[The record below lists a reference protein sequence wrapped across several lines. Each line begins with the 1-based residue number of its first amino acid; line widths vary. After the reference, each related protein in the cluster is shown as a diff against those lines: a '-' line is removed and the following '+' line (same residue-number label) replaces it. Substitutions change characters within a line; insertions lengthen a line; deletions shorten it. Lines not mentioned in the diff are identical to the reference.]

1 MANKI
6 YRSIIIVAFIVLVLT
21 AFFIVDETNE
31 NYNNSQLELLQ
42 AETELIEYGVDKYGI
57 DFLKD
62 LDKKEYRITVI
73 SPEGKVI
80 FDNSGL
86 NNSEENYL
94 NNKEVQEALN
104 REYGYSVKTSATIT
118 KNSIYTAGKLRDGNI
133 VRLTSTNNSIMHI
146 LHNLLEPFIVII
158 LMIIGFSFFIAS
170 HLANEIVEPLYAID
184 MENPDDEN
192 CYSEI
197 KPLLNRLTEQ
207 KNIINSEREIV
218 QQKRK
223 EFETITSNVNEGM
236 IILNEDKQILELN
249 KAAINLLGIKED
261 VIGKNISEINEYQRF
276 SYLFDDK
283 VESSYS
289 NVRLR
294 LNNKTY
300 EFEKS
305 PVLFDNKVSGYVLLM
320 FDESYK
326 EANEILRKEF
336 AANVSHEL
344 KTPLQAISGYAELLK
359 NKLVKE
365 EDQQECFERIYDESQ
380 RMNSM
385 VNELIRVSHLE
396 DEELVLH
403 KENIDLDEL
412 MNNIVESIKKDNKKN
427 VTISYKGTTNMIYG
441 NRDLIHAI
449 GYNLIDNAIKYNRDG
464 GRVDVSVS
472 SDNEYV
478 YLKVS
483 DTGIGIAKE
492 DYDRI
497 FERFYRV
504 DKARSKLVGGTGL
517 GLSIVKHACI
527 VNDATIEVDSVL
539 EKGSTFTVKFRH
551 L

>member
-1 MANKI
+1 
-6 YRSIIIVAFIVLVLT
+6 
-21 AFFIVDETNE
+21 
-31 NYNNSQLELLQ
+31 
-42 AETELIEYGVDKYGI
+42 
-57 DFLKD
+57 
-62 LDKKEYRITVI
+62 
-73 SPEGKVI
+73 
-80 FDNSGL
+80 
-86 NNSEENYL
+86 
-94 NNKEVQEALN
+94 
-104 REYGYSVKTSATIT
+104 
-118 KNSIYTAGKLRDGNI
+118 
-133 VRLTSTNNSIMHI
+133 
-146 LHNLLEPFIVII
+146 
-158 LMIIGFSFFIAS
+158 
-170 HLANEIVEPLYAID
+170 
-184 MENPDDEN
+184 
-192 CYSEI
+192 
-197 KPLLNRLTEQ
+197 
-207 KNIINSEREIV
+207 
-218 QQKRK
+218 
-223 EFETITSNVNEGM
+223 
-236 IILNEDKQILELN
+236 
-249 KAAINLLGIKED
+249 
-261 VIGKNISEINEYQRF
+261 
-276 SYLFDDK
+276 
-283 VESSYS
+283 
-289 NVRLR
+289 
-294 LNNKTY
+294 
-300 EFEKS
+300 
-305 PVLFDNKVSGYVLLM
+305 M

-539 EKGSTFTVKFRH
+539 EEGSTFTVKFRH